1 MPIRQAMQQKALF
14 TTVLA
19 GLALSGFAAAA
30 APSPSSPSAAGVQLE
45 ICRLP
50 GSLSEYSGKEVDIP
64 AGTTFAEDLF
74 QEDDGVLPAA
84 SQPSVRVVTT
94 APVALAASAFCVRAP
109 VRPLAPAAAAALQAS
124 FGRMFVV
131 AGKRAHGAS
140 GVLDRI
146 YGLLQSSSG

>member
-30 APSPSSPSAAGVQLE
+30 APSSAAAGVRLE

-109 VRPLAPAAAAALQAS
+109 IRPLAPAAAAALQAS